1 MKQQAADKETAD
13 ICLQEQ
19 LRAVNGRVRQNS
31 FPKMMMIGVIM
42 LIMVMLMS
50 SVMSSA
56 VMRMV
61 MKKQLATVCK
71 NS

>member
-50 SVMSSA
+50 SMMSS

-61 MKKQLATVCK
+61 KKKQLATVCK

>member
-50 SVMSSA
+50 SMMSS